1 MFILNAKI
9 NTICYFAS
17 LVVTFFTRKIFLDHL
32 GAEFMGLTGTMSG
45 LLGFLNLAEL
55 GISLAI
61 GYVLY
66 KPIFDG
72 DRQKI
77 NEIISV
83 LGYVY
88 RIVGFIILF
97 AGIVLSLFMP
107 LIFSDTSFSWG
118 IIYFGFYAYLTAS
131 LLGYFVNYKMNLLAA
146 DQKNYV
152 ITGYFQLTLNVK
164 IILQAM
170 LAYVTNSFFFYLFL
184 EIIIGIV
191 NSIIINKKV
200 QQAYP
205 WLESNIKDGNSLLN
219 KYPEIFRYTGQL
231 FVHKIGTFAQMQL
244 TPLLIYSYVS
254 LPVVALYVNYTMVTS
269 KMSGLFA
276 GMMDKSLSAG
286 VGNLISEGDQC
297 KIYKT
302 YKQLFSFR
310 IFCTGITSACLY
322 WLINPFIEIWL
333 GAEYVMPAIVVLMII
348 TLFFLNLLRGSTDQF
363 LNGYGLFYDIWAPLT
378 EALILGIVAV
388 IGGIRWGLSGVL
400 LGPICSSLII
410 VHIWRPIFLFTHG
423 FHKPISQYCVFLVF
437 NLFLVTLSLVISYF
451 FIEKILLDAY
461 ATMEWSTMIKKA
473 VFLVICTI
481 CCFSVVFY
489 IFSADFR
496 IMLKKLILLCC
507 NTYNSA
513 DPI

>member
-1 MFILNAKI
+1 MFMQNAKI

-17 LVVTFFTRKIFLDHL
+17 LVVAFFTRKIFLDHL

-88 RIVGFIILF
+88 RFVGSIILC
-97 AGIVLSLFMP
+97 AGIVLSFFLP
-107 LIFSDTSFSWG
+107 LIFPDTSFSWG
-118 IIYFGFYAYLTAS
+118 IIYFGFYAYLAAS

-170 LAYVTNSFFFYLFL
+170 LAYVTRSFFFYLFL
-184 EIIIGIV
+184 EIIIGIL

-205 WLESNIKDGNSLLN
+205 WLKSNIKDGKLLLN

-276 GMMDKSLSAG
+276 GMMDKSLNAG
-286 VGNLISEGDQC
+286 VGNLISEGEQC
-297 KIYKT
+297 KIYQT

-310 IFCTGITSACLY
+310 IFCTGITSTCLY
-322 WLINPFIEIWL
+322 WLINPFIEMWL
-333 GAEYVMPAIVVLMII
+333 GAEYVMSTTVVLMIVS
-348 TLFFLNLLRGSTDQF
+348 LFFLNLLRGSTDQF
-363 LNGYGLFYDIWAPLT
+363 LNGFGLFYDIWAPLT

-388 IGGIRWGLSGVL
+388 IGGTRWGLPGVL

-410 VHIWRPIFLFTHG
+410 VHIWRPIFLFTKG
-423 FHKPISQYCVFLVF
+423 FHKPIFHYCVFLVF
-437 NLFLVTLSLVISYF
+437 HMFLVTLSSVISYF
-451 FIEKILLDAY
+451 FIEKISLY
-461 ATMEWSTMIKKA
+461 TYVTMGWGTMIKMA
-473 VFLVICTI
+473 ILMVICI
-481 CCFSVVFY
+481 VCCFSAIFCL
-489 IFSADFR
+489 FSADFR
-496 IMLKKLILLCC
+496 LMIKKVILLC
-507 NTYNSA
+507 S
-513 DPI
+513 